1 MSGIEYTT
9 GLLNRDVDDTEQL
22 LYDLGCDP
30 AADPVAAAT
39 EIAGEDVVYHH
50 MGEGESTDARDQ
62 WIDPDS
68 GVAAFVDT
76 DGAAQEYWVVGADE
90 HHLLVADDAGYH
102 HVNMA
107 GDRPQVEQFAGA
119 DGAWLEGPDYQDSDH
134 RVYPGVFEDLYDLVT
149 TGETEDIGEAQDTT
163 GLRLQCHQAGD
174 LTRYE
179 QELELLKQQGEIV
192 FDGRFS
198 QHHNGKRRGGAVAE
212 GLKQAFERKKLVD
225 DVGYDIE
232 MDSSGQ
238 HARLR
243 ITDHEG

>member
-1 MSGIEYTT
+1 MTDHQYTT
-9 GLLNRDVDDTEQL
+9 ALLNREGTGTEEM

-30 AADPVAAAT
+30 VDDPVAAA
-39 EIAGEDVVYHH
+39 EEKIGDEAVYEHH
-50 MGEGESTDARDQ
+50 GDGDSTAAQDR
-62 WIDPDS
+62 WFDPRS
-68 GVAAFVDT
+68 GVATFVDE
-76 DGAAQEYWVVGADE
+76 DGGAQQYWVVGADD
-90 HHLLVADDAGYH
+90 HRLLVGDSTGYYQ
-102 HVNMA
+102 VNMTS
-107 GDRPQVEQFAGA
+107 DQPQVERFVST
-119 DGAWLEGPDYQDSDH
+119 DEEWLEGPDYRESEHQLYH
-134 RVYPGVFEDLYDLVT
+134 GVFEDLYDLVT
-149 TGETEDIGEAQDTT
+149 DDRDDIGGAEETT
-163 GLRLQCHQAGD
+163 GLRLQCQQAGD

-179 QELELLKQQGEIV
+179 QELELLEQEGEIV

-243 ITDHEG
+243 ITGRDE